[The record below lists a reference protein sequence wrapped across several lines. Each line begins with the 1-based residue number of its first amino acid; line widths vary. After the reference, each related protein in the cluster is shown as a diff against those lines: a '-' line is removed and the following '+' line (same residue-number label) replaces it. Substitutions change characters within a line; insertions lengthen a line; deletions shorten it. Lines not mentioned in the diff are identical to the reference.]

1 MQPISKFGCRS
12 AKGVNANTT
21 NITKCSKNIWQLLNM
36 DKLLQDTQR
45 KEGNKFTVWHKYYT
59 DDLSDINIDT
69 KFNTCQVLGSYDM
82 KPSFKV
88 DF

>member
-1 MQPISKFGCRS
+1 MLKEHLTALKHGQVTARHTE
-12 AKGVNANTT
+12 KG
-21 NITKCSKNIWQLLNM
+21 
-36 DKLLQDTQR
+36 
-45 KEGNKFTVWHKYYT
+45 GNKFTVWHKYYT